1 MQFVISVAELTVIL
15 HHFGLCVIN
24 GTLAPSLSDII
35 LTKSHFA

>member
-15 HHFGLCVIN
+15 HYFTLCVIN

-35 LTKSHFA
+35 LTKSRFA